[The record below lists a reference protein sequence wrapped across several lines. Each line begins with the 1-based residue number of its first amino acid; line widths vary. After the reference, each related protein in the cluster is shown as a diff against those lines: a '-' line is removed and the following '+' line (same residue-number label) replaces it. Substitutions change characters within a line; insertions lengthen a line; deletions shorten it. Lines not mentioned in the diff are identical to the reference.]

1 MTLAKRILSSASVL
15 ALAVGTAWA
24 GGDQKQS
31 SAGSSQPEA
40 SIQSYDK
47 PERLSFESLDVNG
60 DGQLSPAEYESG
72 KLAGTSSMIGDAVS
86 FSELD
91 RDGDG
96 MVSLDELGQ
105 SEFEDGS
112 LGS

>member
-1 MTLAKRILSSASVL
+1 MTLTKRILSGASVL

-24 GGDQKQS
+24 GGEKHA
-31 SAGSSQPEA
+31 SAGSQPEA
-40 SIQSYDK
+40 SIQSYGA

-72 KLAGTSSMIGDAVS
+72 KLAGTSSMMGDAVS

-91 RDGDG
+91 KNGDG
-96 MVSLDELGQ
+96 VVSLEELSQ
-105 SEFEDGS
+105 PELEDGS